1 MATFAQIQAQIESM
15 LSIPDDMLTD
25 EQRTTMDAY
34 LDELGQQEADK
45 VDAFGQFLR
54 LQTAR
59 AEAMKEE
66 AKRLSAA
73 AKCIE
78 NRLERLKLYYVG
90 VLRVNKLQRV
100 SGNVYTL
107 STRKSE
113 RVEVPAAPHVTISYE
128 DTPMNSGMG
137 TCDAGDIAD
146 AGANHVGGAETPDPL
161 FGGFGSLCADI

>member
-1 MATFAQIQAQIESM
+1 MATFAQIQAEIESM

-25 EQRTTMDAY
+25 EQRATMDAY

-45 VDAFGQFLR
+45 VDGFGQFLR

-59 AEAMKEE
+59 ADAMKEE

-90 VLRVNKLQRV
+90 VLRVSGLQRV

-113 RVEVPAAPHVTISYE
+113 RVEVPENVSGLGEDFVRMKVTIE
-128 DTPMNSGMG
+128 PDKK
-137 TCDAGDIAD
+137 AIAD
-146 AGANHVGGAETPDPL
+146 ALKSGQDVPGCRIVESY
-161 FGGFGSLCADI
+161 SLQVR

>member
-1 MATFAQIQAQIESM
+1 MATFAQIQAEIESM

-25 EQRTTMDAY
+25 EQRATMDAY

-45 VDAFGQFLR
+45 VDGFGQFLR

-90 VLRVNKLQRV
+90 VLRVSGLQRV
-100 SGNVYTL
+100 SGKVYTL

-113 RVEVPAAPHVTISYE
+113 RVEVPANVIGLGEAFVRMKVTVEPDKKAIGDALKAGQEVPGCRIVESY
-128 DTPMNSGMG
+128 
-137 TCDAGDIAD
+137 
-146 AGANHVGGAETPDPL
+146 
-161 FGGFGSLCADI
+161 SLQVK

>member
-1 MATFAQIQAQIESM
+1 MATFSAIQQEIESM

-25 EQRTTMDAY
+25 EQRATMDAY

-59 AEAMKEE
+59 AEAMREE

-113 RVEVPAAPHVTISYE
+113 RVEVPANVNGLGEAFVRRKVTVE
-128 DTPMNSGMG
+128 PDKK
-137 TCDAGDIAD
+137 AIAD
-146 AGANHVGGAETPDPL
+146 ALNAGHEVPGCRIVESY
-161 FGGFGSLCADI
+161 SLQVK

>member
-1 MATFAQIQAQIESM
+1 MATFAQIQAEIESM

-25 EQRTTMDAY
+25 EQRATMDDY

-45 VDAFGQFLR
+45 VDGFGQFLR

-90 VLRVNKLQRV
+90 VLRVSGLQRV

-113 RVEVPAAPHVTISYE
+113 RVEVPANVSGLDEALVRRKVTVEPDKKAIGDALKAGQEVTGCRIVESY
-128 DTPMNSGMG
+128 
-137 TCDAGDIAD
+137 
-146 AGANHVGGAETPDPL
+146 
-161 FGGFGSLCADI
+161 SLQVK

>member
-1 MATFAQIQAQIESM
+1 MATFAQIQEEIESM

-25 EQRTTMDAY
+25 EQRATMDAY

-54 LQTAR
+54 FQAAR
-59 AEAMKEE
+59 ADAIKEE

-100 SGNVYTL
+100 SGKVYTL

-113 RVEVPAAPHVTISYE
+113 RVDVPANISGLDEAFVRRKVTVEPDKKAIGDALKAGQEVPGCRIVESY
-128 DTPMNSGMG
+128 
-137 TCDAGDIAD
+137 
-146 AGANHVGGAETPDPL
+146 
-161 FGGFGSLCADI
+161 SLQVK

>member
-1 MATFAQIQAQIESM
+1 MATFAQIQAEIESM
-15 LSIPDDMLTD
+15 LSIPDNMLTD
-25 EQRTTMDAY
+25 EQRATMDAY

-45 VDAFGQFLR
+45 VDGFGQFLR

-90 VLRVNKLQRV
+90 VLRVSGLQRV
-100 SGNVYTL
+100 SGKVYTL

-113 RVEVPAAPHVTISYE
+113 RVEVPVNVSGLGEAFVRRKVTIE
-128 DTPMNSGMG
+128 PDKKAI
-137 TCDAGDIAD
+137 CDAIKSGQEVPGCRI
-146 AGANHVGGAETPDPL
+146 VESY
-161 FGGFGSLCADI
+161 SLQVK